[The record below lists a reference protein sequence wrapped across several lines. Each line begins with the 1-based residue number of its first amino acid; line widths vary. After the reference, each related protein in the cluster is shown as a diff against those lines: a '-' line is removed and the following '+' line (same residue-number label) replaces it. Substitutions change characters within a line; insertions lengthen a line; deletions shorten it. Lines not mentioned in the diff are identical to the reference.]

1 MGHFFSS
8 LFSSKPASTP
18 EEEAQ
23 KNKDKDFEMFK
34 YDGMRAQR
42 TGQNPFAI
50 KCFEQALAIK
60 DDFETMNYLVNSYT
74 AANRLDDA
82 FSVLA
87 RMIEIRPNDIPT
99 LIAHANL
106 CFMLDKDADA
116 IADCQRVLESDE
128 NNSLALFIMGK
139 AKRTTKDFLGAVA
152 DLTKAISIKEDFVD
166 AYLLRTELLLEMGQ
180 PSEAKPDAEKAVTLA
195 PEEPTSYLLRGR
207 VNQALGDTDAAN
219 ADYQKTL
226 ELDPFNE
233 EATLLSGKMLI
244 EENKLDDALKFFDDA
259 IDLNPNFA
267 KAYAERGR
275 IKNMKG
281 DKDGALADLKK
292 SIELNPEGEEAKLL
306 NGQHTNFD
314 DMYKGGIF

>member
-50 KCFEQALAIK
+50 KCFEQALSIK

-74 AANRLDDA
+74 AANRLEDA
-82 FSVLA
+82 FAVLA
-87 RMIEIRPNDIPT
+87 RMIALRPDDIPT

-116 IADCQRVLESDE
+116 IADCQHVLELDE
-128 NNSLALFIMGK
+128 NNFLAWFIMGK
-139 AKRTTKDFLGAVA
+139 AKRTTKDLLGAVA
-152 DLTKAISIKEDFVD
+152 DLTKSITIKDDFVD
-166 AYLLRTELLLEMGQ
+166 AFILRAQLLLEMGQ

-195 PEEPTSYLLRGR
+195 PEEPASYLLRGR
-207 VNQALGDTDAAN
+207 VCQALG
-219 ADYQKTL
+219 
-226 ELDPFNE
+226 E
-233 EATLLSGKMLI
+233 I
-244 EENKLDDALKFFDDA
+244 
-259 IDLNPNFA
+259 
-267 KAYAERGR
+267 GR
-275 IKNMKG
+275 
-281 DKDGALADLKK
+281 A
-292 SIELNPEGEEAKLL
+292 
-306 NGQHTNFD
+306 HV
-314 DMYKGGIF
+314 